1 MPCILRMACSLYVKG
16 NFQQLLMSNFYMVW
30 FMVLNATYNS
40 MPTGFFIWGYMYP
53 FTFIFGGTSKF
64 LEVQHLRVQRK
75 CLNCIFSTQGRAPC
89 CFLSILL
96 VLTVTVLPIGQLKN
110 KEPIELGDL
119 SIISSHLKYARNAL
133 IG

>member
-1 MPCILRMACSLYVKG
+1 
-16 NFQQLLMSNFYMVW
+16 
-30 FMVLNATYNS
+30 
-40 MPTGFFIWGYMYP
+40 
-53 FTFIFGGTSKF
+53 
-64 LEVQHLRVQRK
+64 
-75 CLNCIFSTQGRAPC
+75 
-89 CFLSILL
+89 LSILL